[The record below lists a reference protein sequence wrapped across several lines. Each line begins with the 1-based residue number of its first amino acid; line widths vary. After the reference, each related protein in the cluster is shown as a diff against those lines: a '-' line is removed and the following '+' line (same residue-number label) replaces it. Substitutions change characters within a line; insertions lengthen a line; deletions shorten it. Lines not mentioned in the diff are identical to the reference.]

1 MKSPKTRAS
10 KAVLK
15 ARAARDLAAID
26 GDQAVFRIEEAQRRR
41 MVAEAREQYE
51 ELIEVV
57 DDDEFDRALSLRTPE
72 RKLRKMST
80 YQGPRIDDYQGHQY
94 DAFPI
99 TQADHDDHNHDG
111 DFLNLSSTSDLFEL
125 DKVILKRK
133 DTLTGLDLYHG
144 D

>member
-1 MKSPKTRAS
+1 MMKSPKTRAS

-57 DDDEFDRALSLRTPE
+57 DDDEFEFVETAGRQLGESESADE
-72 RKLRKMST
+72 RV
-80 YQGPRIDDYQGHQY
+80 
-94 DAFPI
+94 
-99 TQADHDDHNHDG
+99 
-111 DFLNLSSTSDLFEL
+111 E
-125 DKVILKRK
+125 
-133 DTLTGLDLYHG
+133 
-144 D
+144 

>member
-51 ELIEVV
+51 DCLLYTSPSPR
-57 DDDEFDRALSLRTPE
+57 DRQKSRMP
-72 RKLRKMST
+72 
-80 YQGPRIDDYQGHQY
+80 
-94 DAFPI
+94 
-99 TQADHDDHNHDG
+99 
-111 DFLNLSSTSDLFEL
+111 SSA
-125 DKVILKRK
+125 
-133 DTLTGLDLYHG
+133 
-144 D
+144 

>member
-1 MKSPKTRAS
+1 MMKSPKTRAS

-57 DDDEFDRALSLRTPE
+57 DDEEFDRALSLRTPE
-72 RKLRKMST
+72 KKLRQMST

-94 DAFPI
+94 GGSSYTKQIMMTI
-99 TQADHDDHNHDG
+99 TTTG
-111 DFLNLSSTSDLFEL
+111 TFLTLVRRRICSSWTRSFSRE
-125 DKVILKRK
+125 KTR
-133 DTLTGLDLYHG
+133 
-144 D
+144 